1 MTEGQAETGRNLF
14 ILTEDHRN
22 NLNRRLP
29 RGFCL
34 IRREEYER
42 LPSYNKKPF
51 LESIDYEPVKK
62 ERHVE
67 IDNPLVKTFD
77 SLWNQQNKEEENR
90 RGRSLLPSLE
100 GKSRQGEKIKNIIQR
115 FRKLLKNS
123 VVETFLNKI
132 GFMDGLNSIEI
143 ENKRGLLN
151 IDTFRKR
158 YITVLEEAKRM
169 TYEAD
174 VSAQL

>member
-1 MTEGQAETGRNLF
+1 
-14 ILTEDHRN
+14 
-22 NLNRRLP
+22 
-29 RGFCL
+29 
-34 IRREEYER
+34 
-42 LPSYNKKPF
+42 
-51 LESIDYEPVKK
+51 
-62 ERHVE
+62 
-67 IDNPLVKTFD
+67 VKTFD

-174 VSAQL
+174 VSTQL